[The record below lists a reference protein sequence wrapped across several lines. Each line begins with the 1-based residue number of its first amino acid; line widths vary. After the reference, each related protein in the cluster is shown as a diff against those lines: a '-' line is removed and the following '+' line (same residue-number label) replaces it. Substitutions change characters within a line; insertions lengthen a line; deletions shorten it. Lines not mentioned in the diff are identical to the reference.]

1 MIHLHLVLLLAIV
14 LDGVGGDFVVVLLEE
29 GKVLTGLWELGL
41 FHTLTDVPVDE
52 GTLGVH
58 EVELVVEAAP
68 GLGDG
73 GGVGEHADGALDLG
87 EVASWDDGRRLVV
100 DTDLE
105 AGRAPVDELDGA
117 LGLDG
122 GNGGANILRDDIT
135 AVEEGAGHV
144 LAVAWVALNH
154 HVSRLEE
161 GVGDLGDGELLVVG
175 LLGGD
180 DWGIGADWEVDT
192 GVWDEVG
199 LELGEVDVE
208 GTIEAEGGGEG
219 GNNLADETVEIGVGW
234 ALDVE
239 GTAAKVVEGLI
250 IDHEGAVGVVNH
262 GVGGKDGVVWLDDS
276 GGNLWSW
283 VDGELEL
290 GLLAVVDG
298 KALKEEG
305 AEASTSAT
313 TEGVEEEEA
322 LETSALVSELTD
334 AVEGK
339 VDDLLTNGVVTTGVV
354 VSGIFLAVDEL
365 LWVEELA
372 VRAGTNLV
380 NDSWLEI
387 DENGTWN
394 VLASTSLGEEGVE
407 SIIANADGLV
417 GWHLAI
423 WLNAVLEA
431 VEFPATITNLDASL
445 ADVDRNN
452 FTHYEE

>member
-1 MIHLHLVLLLAIV
+1 M
-14 LDGVGGDFVVVLLEE
+14 
-29 GKVLTGLWELGL
+29 
-41 FHTLTDVPVDE
+41 DE

-87 EVASWDDGRRLVV
+87 EIASWDDGWWLVV

-122 GNGGANILRDDIT
+122 GNGGADILRDDIT
-135 AVEEGAGHV
+135 AVEKGAGHV

-180 DWGIGADWEVDT
+180 DWSIGADWEVDT

-219 GNNLADETVEIGVGW
+219 GNNLADETVEVGVGW

-239 GTAAKVVEGLI
+239 GTAAKVVKGLV
-250 IDHEGAVGVVNH
+250 IDHEGAVGVVDH

-276 GGNLWSW
+276 SGNLWSW

-334 AVEGK
+334 AVEGE

-354 VSGIFLAVDEL
+354 VSGIFLTVDEL

-372 VRAGTNLV
+372 VCAGTNLV

-387 DENGTWN
+387 DEDGTWN

-423 WLNAVLEA
+423 WLNTVLKA
-431 VEFPATITNLDASL
+431 VEFPAAVTNLDTSL
-445 ADVDRNN
+445 ANMDRDN
-452 FTHYEE
+452 FTH